1 MAQFELSD
9 KEILAMLNK
18 AYNAPSAEEKAK
30 ARRAKARAA
39 KADFFNLNATDYC
52 KFVPAE

>member
-18 AYNAPSAEEKAK
+18 ALNEPSAEEKAK